1 MNKNLQI
8 DNKTNVLAT
17 IISATGTLGTT
28 IAAVKTNKKYL
39 KIILYIIAVIGFI
52 FTLIN
57 AIVALEPEG
66 EEDYEDEDIASEWEE
81 CTCENTCT
89 CNTASN
95 GCEACYMDK

>member
-1 MNKNLQI
+1 MLQLE
-8 DNKTNVLAT
+8 DSTCHNEDPEQP
-17 IISATGTLGTT
+17 
-28 IAAVKTNKKYL
+28 NKKYL

-57 AIVALEPEG
+57 AIVVVESNLLPDDDALEPEG